1 MVYLDNAATT
11 YPKPPEVTEAVMR
24 CMRDFGGNPGRGSHR
39 MAMLAAEC
47 VYTCREAAADL
58 FGMTDPSRVVFTMNT
73 TYALNMAIKCT
84 VKPGDHVLIGNMEH
98 NAVRRPVEKLA
109 REDVITYDVFEAY
122 GDTTSVMHSLK
133 KRIRSNTRTIICAH
147 TSNICNKTAPVREI
161 GAFCRAHGICFIV
174 DGAQSA
180 GIHPV
185 DLRRLPVDMYCVPGH
200 KGLYGPQGC
209 GMMLFGSDRYV
220 TDATLVEGGSGSHSL
235 ESAMPRDLPE
245 HFEAGTLPTPSIAG
259 LTAGIRWVERVG
271 VCEIRRHECFLFRK
285 LYENLRNM
293 DGVRLYDETPGAV
306 LLFRVKDRLPAEIA
320 SHLDR
325 EGICVRAGLHC
336 APMAHKVLETGEDG
350 AIRVSFSAMNT
361 EADVRLLTDA
371 LYHIIR

>member
-11 YPKPPEVTEAVMR
+11 YPKPPEVTEAVVR

-47 VYTCREAAADL
+47 VYNCRVAAADL
-58 FGMTDPSRVVFTMNT
+58 FGLTDPARVVFVMNT

-109 REDVITYDVFEAY
+109 RDGVITYDVFDAY
-122 GDTTSVMHSLK
+122 GDAPSVLRSLT
-133 KRIRSNTRTIICAH
+133 KRIRANTKAVICVH
-147 TSNICNKTAPVREI
+147 TSNICNKTAPVWEI
-161 GAFCRAHGICFIV
+161 GTFCHARGICLIV

-180 GIHPV
+180 GIYPV
-185 DLRRLPVDMYCVPGH
+185 DLRRLPVDVYCVPGH

-209 GMMLFGSDRYV
+209 GMILFGSDRYV
-220 TDATLVEGGSGSHSL
+220 TESTWIEGGSGIHSL
-235 ESAMPRDLPE
+235 ESAMPRELPE

-259 LTAGIRWVERVG
+259 LDAGIRWVERVG
-271 VCEIRRHECFLFRK
+271 IGEIHRHECFLFRK

-293 DGVRLYDETPGAV
+293 DAVRLYDETPGAV
-306 LLFRVKDRLPAEIA
+306 LLFRVKDRSPAEIA

-325 EGICVRAGLHC
+325 VGICVRAGLHC
-336 APMAHKVLETGEDG
+336 APMAHKSLGTGEDG
-350 AIRVSFSAMNT
+350 AIRVSFSAMNM
-361 EADVRLLTDA
+361 EEDVRLFTDA
-371 LYHIIR
+371 LYHII